1 MADEIRVDYDQ
12 LRQVAAHFSA
22 RANSTQQTHQSLQ
35 RSMNRLQGAWD
46 GRGSQAFFTEMTAE
60 ILPALQRLTEALRRA
75 QAVTLQASRIF
86 QAAEEDAARPFGGP
100 AIGPGLPAPDAGISP
115 LRPIIDT
122 LKDISVV
129 ADLAPIP
136 AAILLAMGLSAGVTY
151 PGQVLIRVPQLLRDL
166 GISGRMLR
174 EVAGVSE
181 YLTHIQA
188 ANIATHIGQVTK
200 SMIAVD
206 ALIAAG
212 KGVIAVADVWERN
225 SAEYAGYDLGRGVS
239 ARAVDAGMAL
249 LPVGAGFAGSVGGVL
264 VGAKVGMLVGTLGG
278 PVGIVAGGI
287 VGSAVGGLAGD
298 WIGGTIGSGAVNLL
312 QEHVSRDQMIDF
324 VDEKI
329 AQPVTH
335 AVGAA
340 TETVGSWFQPF
351 RQPEFT
357 AGW

>member
-46 GRGSQAFFTEMTAE
+46 GKGSQAFFTEMTAE

-86 QAAEEDAARPFGGP
+86 QAAEEDAARPFRGP
-100 AIGPGLPAPDAGISP
+100 AIGPGLAAPDAGIPHCVRSSTPSKIFLTSP
-115 LRPIIDT
+115 IWL
-122 LKDISVV
+122 
-129 ADLAPIP
+129 PIP
-136 AAILLAMGLSAGVTY
+136 AAILLAMGLSAGATY

-174 EVAGVSE
+174 DVAGVSR
-181 YLTHIQA
+181 YLTHIKA

-206 ALIAAG
+206 ALISAG

-225 SAEYAGYDLGRGVS
+225 SAEYAGYDPGRGVS

-249 LPVGAGFAGSVGGVL
+249 LPVGAGFVGSVGGVL
-264 VGAKVGMLVGTLGG
+264 VGAKIGM
-278 PVGIVAGGI
+278 I
-287 VGSAVGGLAGD
+287 VGDTGSAPLGSWPAVSSAVR
-298 WIGGTIGSGAVNLL
+298 SAVW
-312 QEHVSRDQMIDF
+312 
-324 VDEKI
+324 
-329 AQPVTH
+329 PVT
-335 AVGAA
+335 GSAA
-340 TETVGSWFQPF
+340 RLAAAP
-351 RQPEFT
+351 
-357 AGW
+357 